1 MKNLGKIDT
10 AVRAVGGFAAL
21 SAGIL
26 HTSWWGLGGLAVVL
40 TSVVRWCP
48 IYATFGLSTKRV
60 RSAAE
65 ITKEA

>member
-1 MKNLGKIDT
+1 MKNIGTIDT

-26 HTSWWGLGGLAVVL
+26 HTSWWGLGGLVVVL

-48 IYATFGLSTKRV
+48 VYATFGLSTKRA
-60 RSAAE
+60 RSASE
-65 ITKEA
+65 IIKEA